1 MYENDIDANLD
12 LHKVMKSIAQM
23 NPHISL
29 SDIAFL
35 MDAPYEP
42 EVFEYDID
50 DSTENF

>member
-1 MYENDIDANLD
+1 MAANNTDTNLD
-12 LHKVMKSIAQM
+12 LHKVMKTIAQM

-42 EVFEYDID
+42 DICEYDMAD
-50 DSTENF
+50 AVENF

>member
-1 MYENDIDANLD
+1 MYENNTDTNLD

-42 EVFEYDID
+42 DICEYDID
-50 DSTENF
+50 DAIENL

>member
-1 MYENDIDANLD
+1 MDEFNTDTNLD

-42 EVFEYDID
+42 EICEYDMADAIG
-50 DSTENF
+50 NI